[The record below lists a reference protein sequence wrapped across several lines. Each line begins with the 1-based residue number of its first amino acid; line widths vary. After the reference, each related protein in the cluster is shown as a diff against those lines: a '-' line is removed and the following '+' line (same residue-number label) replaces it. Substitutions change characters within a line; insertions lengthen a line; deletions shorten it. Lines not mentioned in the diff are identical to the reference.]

1 MNYESGV
8 MAEKGA
14 PIAVELDRESAEFEG
29 SARKKRRI
37 SIIAALLVL
46 AVAIVAFFALR
57 GAGTTTPRVTKMR
70 RRRP

>member
-8 MAEKGA
+8 MAEKGE

-37 SIIAALLVL
+37 IIIAALLVL
-46 AVAIVAFFALR
+46 AVAIVAIP
-57 GAGTTTPRVTKMR
+57 TES
-70 RRRP
+70 